1 MSSDVVVGHD
11 PTSVSQAQSTR
22 RVLAMNRASESRQR
36 AAFAAG
42 ELIEMV
48 TRAFIRS
55 AQRSGLTRT
64 QWSALRYFSQAAA
77 EARSIGAF
85 ARYHQVT
92 PSSASQSIGHLRQS
106 GFVNYETGDDART
119 SLVVLTDLGRARLA
133 EDPLLKIVARL
144 EVLPEKEFAM
154 IVDGLVEL
162 TKLTE
167 QGSDTECS

>member
-1 MSSDVVVGHD
+1 MTNDYEG
-11 PTSVSQAQSTR
+11 R
-22 RVLAMNRASESRQR
+22 RR

-42 ELIEMV
+42 ELIEIV

-64 QWSALRYFSQAAA
+64 QWSALRYFSQAAP

-106 GFVNYETGDDART
+106 GFVSYQTGEDART
-119 SLVVLTDLGRARLA
+119 SLVVLTEQGHNRLVD
-133 EDPLLKIVARL
+133 DPLLKIVDRL
-144 EVLPEKEFAM
+144 ESLPDGQFTA

-162 TKLTE
+162 AKLTE
-167 QGSDTECS
+167 NNDGERS

>member
-1 MSSDVVVGHD
+1 M
-11 PTSVSQAQSTR
+11 TSA
-22 RVLAMNRASESRQR
+22 AESRRR
-36 AAFAAG
+36 AAFGAG
-42 ELIEMV
+42 ELIEIV
-48 TRAFIRS
+48 TRSFIRS

-106 GFVNYETGDDART
+106 GFVSYETGDDART
-119 SLVVLTDLGRARLA
+119 SLVVLTELGRERLA

-144 EVLPEKEFAM
+144 EDLPENEFTT

-167 QGSDTECS
+167 ESNDKEA

>member
-1 MSSDVVVGHD
+1 MSDVPMHAWRLLDRHERPTQPRSGMTSD
-11 PTSVSQAQSTR
+11 PKPR
-22 RVLAMNRASESRQR
+22 RS

-48 TRAFIRS
+48 TRALIRS
-55 AQRSGLTRT
+55 AQRSSLTRT

-106 GFVNYETGDDART
+106 GLVSYETGNDART
-119 SLVVLTDLGRARLA
+119 SLVVLTELGRERLA
-133 EDPLLKIVARL
+133 DDPLLKLVTRL
-144 EVLPEKEFAM
+144 EALPEQEFSM

-167 QGSDTECS
+167 EKGDGET

>member
-1 MSSDVVVGHD
+1 MTDQ
-11 PTSVSQAQSTR
+11 TQ
-22 RVLAMNRASESRQR
+22 SRQR
-36 AAFAAG
+36 AAYAAG

-106 GFVNYETGDDART
+106 GYVSYETGNDART
-119 SLVVLTDLGRARLA
+119 SLVVLTERGQARLA
-133 EDPLLKIVARL
+133 DDPLLRIVERL
-144 EVLPEKEFAM
+144 ETLPQDQFEL

-162 TKLTE
+162 AKLTE
-167 QGSDTECS
+167 ERE

>member
-1 MSSDVVVGHD
+1 M
-11 PTSVSQAQSTR
+11 TKVSEPR
-22 RVLAMNRASESRQR
+22 HR

-64 QWSALRYFSQAAA
+64 QWSALRYFSQASA

-106 GFVNYETGDDART
+106 GYVNYETGDDART
-119 SLVVLTDLGRARLA
+119 SLVVLTELGRNRLS

-144 EVLPEKEFAM
+144 EALPEKEFTA

-167 QGSDTECS
+167 EGSDRDR

>member
-1 MSSDVVVGHD
+1 MPKD
-11 PTSVSQAQSTR
+11 TKTR
-22 RVLAMNRASESRQR
+22 QP

-48 TRAFIRS
+48 SRAMTRS

-106 GFVNYETGDDART
+106 GYVSYKTGNDART
-119 SLVVLTDLGRARLA
+119 SLVMLTDQGRARLD
-133 EDPLLKIVARL
+133 EDPLLRLVARL
-144 EVLPEKEFAM
+144 EALPEQKFNLV
-154 IVDGLVEL
+154 VDGLVEL
-162 TKLTE
+162 AKLTE
-167 QGSDTECS
+167 EPDDPAP